1 MFIATVAVYLKNPL
15 ENGKRASSYSM
26 LKYKIASPSINARG
40 YMANLERNIRGR
52 KEFCDIYVRIVL
64 RLSA

>member
-1 MFIATVAVYLKNPL
+1 MESGL
-15 ENGKRASSYSM
+15 SSYSM
-26 LKYKIASPSINARG
+26 LKYKIASPSIKVRG